1 MKRLMSLL
9 LVAVMS
15 FGMFGCSKTA
25 EETTVEPNVVTSK
38 KVELDLD
45 ELKKNEGEMLVFTS
59 HYAGECTQE
68 EYEASF
74 YSVSVTYSG
83 VVYNPN
89 PFSDGHT
96 IMSDSDLKS
105 LYDFCIDA
113 YENDTFKYYGE
124 DTCDGTVYKF
134 VYFDLDGNAHTLY
147 SGHCDNNE
155 ALKKAHETITNYAI
169 G

>member
-1 MKRLMSLL
+1 MKKLMSLV

-15 FGMFGCSKTA
+15 FGLFGCSKTTA
-25 EETTVEPNVVTSK
+25 ETTVEPVIAASK
-38 KVELDLD
+38 KAAVDLD
-45 ELKKNEGEMLVFTS
+45 DLKKNEGEMLVITS

-89 PFSDGHT
+89 PLCDGHT
-96 IMSDSDLKS
+96 TMSDSDLRA

-113 YENDTFKYYGE
+113 YENDTFMDYDE

-147 SGHCDNNE
+147 SGHCENNE
-155 ALKKAHETITNYAI
+155 ALKKAHEIITNYAI